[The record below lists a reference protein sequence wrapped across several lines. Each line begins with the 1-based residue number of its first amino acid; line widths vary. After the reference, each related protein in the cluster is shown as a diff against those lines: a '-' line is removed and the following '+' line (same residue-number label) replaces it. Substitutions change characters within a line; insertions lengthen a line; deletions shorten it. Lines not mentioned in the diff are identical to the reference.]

1 MEKRSQLEEIAALK
15 EMFAKALPD
24 VWSAETDV
32 VGVVYKEGVLST
44 KTKRLIAL
52 GVALGCGCEGCIISQ
67 TGNALNAGATRS
79 EILETLGVAVAMRGT
94 TGLAES
100 FKVIKL
106 LEREYPE

>member
-1 MEKRSQLEEIAALK
+1 MERKSQLEEVAALK

-24 VWSAETDV
+24 VWSAEMGT
-32 VGVVYKEGVLST
+32 VGVVYKEGALNT

-67 TGNALNAGATRS
+67 TGNALSAGASRS

-100 FKVIKL
+100 FKVIEL
-106 LEREYPE
+106 LDQEYPE